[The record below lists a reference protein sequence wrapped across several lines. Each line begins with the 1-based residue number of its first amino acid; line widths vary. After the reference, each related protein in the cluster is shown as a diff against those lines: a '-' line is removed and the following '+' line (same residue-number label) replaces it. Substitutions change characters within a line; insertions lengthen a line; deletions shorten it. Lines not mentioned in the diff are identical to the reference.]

1 MSSFLTFKRKSPAIL
16 LLRRKAANKSVA
28 FGWKYSNTKMSVPD
42 RSEGHSEDLD
52 GGRGFSEITC
62 TDTEPL
68 LMVGGR
74 VLRGP
79 RLAPAP

>member
-1 MSSFLTFKRKSPAIL
+1 MVDVWGPDEL
-16 LLRRKAANKSVA
+16 
-28 FGWKYSNTKMSVPD
+28 VPITAQGGTQVIHD
-42 RSEGHSEDLD
+42 DQKDIQRIWT